1 LTTPDPAD
9 LAPSTVSSLTDHPD
23 ERTLYWARQACRT
36 LFFALGMLAGIW
48 GVHIP
53 SVKVQYQLD
62 EALLSTVLL
71 CAGLGAV
78 ASLFVAGRLIERLSP
93 RNAAAV
99 AMCVMCVGLALVLHW
114 PSVWTLL
121 PFMLMFGAA
130 MSLFDVSINAEGTIL
145 ETLSK
150 KAILGGLHGMFSV
163 GGMAGAA
170 LAAALLKAEVSAA
183 TQLWVLPGL
192 IALMVVLASRGFLR
206 AHPAEGPAEEEK
218 AHFAWP
224 RGVLLLI
231 GVMIFL
237 GMTAEGVMYDWSV
250 LYLKQELGVPQA
262 QAGVG
267 FAVFS
272 AAMAVAR
279 FGGDYLRA
287 RYSEPFLL
295 RWGAAVSAVSMLITL
310 LVGHVGVAYV
320 GYAGVGIGLALI
332 VPILFSAAT
341 RAPGVSRAAAIAS
354 VSSVGYAGFLIG
366 PPLIGGI
373 AHLTNLTVAMGVIVL
388 MSGLLA
394 VGGRR
399 IP

>member
-9 LAPSTVSSLTDHPD
+9 FAPATTPSLTDHPD
-23 ERTLYWARQACRT
+23 EGTLYWARQACRT

-78 ASLFVAGRLIERLSP
+78 ASLFVAGRLIERLTP
-93 RNAAAV
+93 RNAAAL

-121 PFMLMFGAA
+121 PFMLLFGAA

-192 IALMVVLASRGFLR
+192 IALVVVLA
-206 AHPAEGPAEEEK
+206 
-218 AHFAWP
+218 
-224 RGVLLLI
+224 
-231 GVMIFL
+231 
-237 GMTAEGVMYDWSV
+237 
-250 LYLKQELGVPQA
+250 
-262 QAGVG
+262 
-267 FAVFS
+267 
-272 AAMAVAR
+272 AR
-279 FGGDYLRA
+279 
-287 RYSEPFLL
+287 
-295 RWGAAVSAVSMLITL
+295 
-310 LVGHVGVAYV
+310 
-320 GYAGVGIGLALI
+320 
-332 VPILFSAAT
+332 
-341 RAPGVSRAAAIAS
+341 RAASCACTPPKGQS
-354 VSSVGYAGFLIG
+354 RKRRLIS
-366 PPLIGGI
+366 P
-373 AHLTNLTVAMGVIVL
+373 
-388 MSGLLA
+388 
-394 VGGRR
+394 GRAACCC
-399 IP
+399 